1 MLSRFLVLPGSF
13 LKLCFSSISLIMVSS
28 KPSVWVGSGLVGGC
42 FSTFAIGWFLIVPV
56 SFSWK
61 KNGVFDR
68 CRRNFRGSIGDLG
81 GSDVAPGLKTHPL
94 HHMIVHC

>member
-1 MLSRFLVLPGSF
+1 MMLSRFLVLPGSF

-42 FSTFAIGWFLIVPV
+42 FPV

-81 GSDVAPGLKTHPL
+81 GSDVAPGLKTHPS
-94 HHMIVHC
+94 HHMVVHC